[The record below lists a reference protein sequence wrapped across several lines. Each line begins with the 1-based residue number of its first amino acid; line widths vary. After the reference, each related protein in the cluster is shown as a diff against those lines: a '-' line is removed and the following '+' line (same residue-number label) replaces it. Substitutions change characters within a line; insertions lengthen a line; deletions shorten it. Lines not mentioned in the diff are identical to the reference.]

1 MTGVVILA
9 AGSSSRLG
17 KPKQN
22 LVYQGRTLLQK
33 AVETA
38 VASVCKPII
47 VVLGANA
54 ENIKPTIQKK
64 EITILYN
71 ADWAEGM
78 ASSVRCGI
86 EELKKSSPDVSS
98 VILML
103 CDQPFADTGLLNA
116 MVEKQLKLSPGIVAC
131 GYNDTIGVPVLF
143 ENKYF
148 DELLLLKGQEGAK
161 KLLLKY
167 KGLVSSI
174 PFALGSVDID
184 TVEDHDYF
192 KTLTTGES
200 FERYNAG

>member
-9 AGSSSRLG
+9 AGPSSRLG

-38 VASVCKPII
+38 VASVCKPIV

-54 ENIKPTIQKK
+54 EIIKPTIKRK

-78 ASSVRCGI
+78 ASSVRCAIQALIKSAPGI
-86 EELKKSSPDVSS
+86 TS

-103 CDQPFADTGLLNA
+103 CDQPFVDTVLLNA
-116 MVEKQLKLSPGIVAC
+116 MVEKQSNLLPGIVAC
-131 GYNDTIGVPVLF
+131 AYKDTIGVPVLF
-143 ENKYF
+143 ENRYF
-148 DELLLLKGQEGAK
+148 DELLSLKGQEGAK

-167 KGLVSSI
+167 KDLVFSI

-184 TVEDHDYF
+184 TMDDYERI
-192 KTLTTGES
+192 KNTL
-200 FERYNAG
+200 R